1 MTIEGSSPLYQALRA
16 TFDANDAN
24 AFNNLIRQRLND
36 IRAEFSS
43 WQNVPAAISTDEA
56 AASRYIRCLVAIAQA
71 ADALGEPVLMETLV
85 GPDETN
91 PIVQWNRRL
100 SHAETLSNAGEYT
113 ESNDELTKVLD
124 EMKGFT
130 GNAIVQLR
138 PKALGWL
145 GFNALREQKYA
156 AALDFMSQAYEAS
169 KDANDEV
176 GLVTYYEDRMM
187 LRVIEVLHADPER
200 GQRLLDARRLIAQ
213 AQDQTDSGRYQASF
227 NLLSK
232 ADSIIQSQSD
242 DELFRALLPKI
253 HGLLG
258 FNEYMLQNT
267 EKAEEHTALAQKESE
282 ALGDTEGVRIY
293 SANLEWINKV

>member
-56 AASRYIRCLVAIAQA
+56 AASRYIQCLVAIAQA

-169 KDANDEV
+169 IDAKDEV
-176 GLVTYYEDRMM
+176 GLVTYYEDLMM

-293 SANLEWINKV
+293 SANLEWMNKH